1 LGSGVRVGVRV
12 GVWVGVR
19 VGVGVRMI
27 EGEPMTGAKIE
38 LPKSMPVQLYGPPR
52 HAPVPQPGLPV
63 HCGLRRP
70 Q

>member
-1 LGSGVRVGVRV
+1 
-12 GVWVGVR
+12 
-19 VGVGVRMI
+19 MI